1 MIIAMQVKT
10 IENHPNADSLK
21 IYRMVAPGFEETQII
36 ANLENIYAPEDIVAC
51 ALAGTILKDGTE
63 IKKSKIRG
71 TLSFGMALGK
81 TDAKLGENITS
92 QFEATDKE
100 KKNSTGMEE
109 LVEESLWPKYTNI
122 VGYLKIKDEILNVP
136 EVIVTEKADGSNIRF
151 GYDNRGY
158 LIGTHTS
165 RILND
170 NPSDWSKGHLIEKAL
185 TWAKN
190 VDIKNRIM
198 LWKSKHLTCTSLA
211 VYGEVCGFKCSS
223 LHYGMKDSTVRLFGE
238 INFNGNFLNYDCAID
253 VLKELFDKDIY
264 YVPFLYRGK
273 PDHKLFKFLRD
284 QPSKL
289 AKINNTDQISEGIV
303 IRPTTE
309 VFSETT
315 KDRLI
320 AKYKSPLYEERGSLS
335 KADPDSLPKY
345 ISAYDLILDFITEER
360 IKHVFQKAESS
371 GIEISFKN
379 KKQLTSMLLDDIVK
393 ESQGEWPES
402 LENNILLAITNGASG
417 EIMTK
422 TLRNLIKVNEF

>member
-211 VYGEVCGFKCSS
+211 VYGEVCGFKLWYERLYCS
-223 LHYGMKDSTVRLFGE
+223 
-238 INFNGNFLNYDCAID
+238 
-253 VLKELFDKDIY
+253 
-264 YVPFLYRGK
+264 
-273 PDHKLFKFLRD
+273 
-284 QPSKL
+284 
-289 AKINNTDQISEGIV
+289 
-303 IRPTTE
+303 
-309 VFSETT
+309 
-315 KDRLI
+315 
-320 AKYKSPLYEERGSLS
+320 
-335 KADPDSLPKY
+335 
-345 ISAYDLILDFITEER
+345 FI
-360 IKHVFQKAESS
+360 
-371 GIEISFKN
+371 
-379 KKQLTSMLLDDIVK
+379 
-393 ESQGEWPES
+393 W
-402 LENNILLAITNGASG
+402 
-417 EIMTK
+417 
-422 TLRNLIKVNEF
+422 RN